1 MILNLIFLKCH
12 FQTNF
17 QESISSQIKSSKIS
31 LSNNSSKFRF
41 LRFNLQFSIYQII
54 LFYFISFYLK
64 IPSSFNF
71 QNLNSHFFLVII
83 IFVII
88 IIIILFIILFICFKI
103 SSLNN
108 SSKIWLPNLIFN
120 LKISLFTF
128 IRLNIILINK

>member
-88 IIIILFIILFICFKI
+88 IIIIIILFIILFICFKI

-108 SSKIWLPNLIFN
+108 S
-120 LKISLFTF
+120 
-128 IRLNIILINK
+128 